1 MTLVHCLLIQLMN
14 NTVVIFYVSRSLLS
28 EETDMK
34 TWGLVI
40 LLISKI
46 SVNIHQVQSIDQY
59 KDTDVLQTQRILAE
73 VTEIIRT
80 SDIIHQAMV
89 NLQNVPDAGNSL
101 PAESDIMFG
110 NKIALLGGDFL
121 LVKAFSE
128 LANLR

>member
-1 MTLVHCLLIQLMN
+1 MLI
-14 NTVVIFYVSRSLLS
+14 YYRSLLS

-46 SVNIHQVQSIDQY
+46 SVNIHQVQSKDQY
-59 KDTDVLQTQRILAE
+59 KDIDVLETQRILAE

-80 SDIIHQAMV
+80 SDIIHQSMV
-89 NLQNVPDAGNSL
+89 NLQNIPDAGNSL
-101 PAESDIMFG
+101 SAESDIMFG